1 MKLLS
6 TEGDPLFYLAAR
18 MAGGKKGKVTP
29 LMKQYAEMK
38 AQHPDAVLLFRVG
51 DFYETFGEDA
61 ERSAGVLG
69 ITLTSRNNG
78 GSNIALAGFPYHSL
92 EVYLPKLVR
101 AGFRVAVCE
110 QLEKPSKERKIVRR
124 GVTELVTPGIVQG
137 DNLLEHKK
145 NNYLAAVAPNNLG
158 QFGISFVD
166 ISTGEFYVAEGSK
179 SYMDKLL
186 QGFSPSEV
194 VLPKGYKK
202 EWTAHYGDS
211 YYAYPLED
219 WIFEEAYGRGKLI
232 EHFSIKNLKG
242 FGIEESPQQ
251 QGAAGAILHY
261 LAQTQHTRLSHL
273 DSIRRILPDHY
284 VWLDRF
290 TVRNLELI
298 NPSHQGGLALVD
310 VLDGTATPMG
320 ARLLR
325 RWVVMPLTEKTA
337 IETRHQVVEA
347 LTQHTELA
355 DELLTDLRVI
365 GDLERLV
372 SKVATRRVNP
382 REMRQL
388 HRALSAISPLALK
401 LTTAENT
408 SLAGMAKGLDNCP
421 DFVELV
427 DKTLQQ
433 EVPVL
438 LSKGAV
444 IADGVNEELDS
455 WRDAVNN
462 AQVLLN
468 DLRNREAEQTGITSL
483 KVGFNNVFG
492 YYLEVTNKYKNQGL
506 IPDHWVR
513 KQTLA
518 NAERYISEE
527 LKTLEERILG
537 AGEKIQ
543 AREEELFNKL
553 VSDALPYVN
562 RIQATAKAVAQLDCL
577 WGFAKLANK
586 HSWVRPQLHSG
597 TELSLK
603 QSRHPVIEALM
614 PPGENYVPNDILLE
628 PESRQILMIT
638 GPNMS
643 GKSAILRQTAL
654 SVIMAQMGCFVAA
667 QEAKIGLVDKVFTR
681 VGASDNI
688 SSGESTF
695 MVEMNETAS
704 IMNNVSPKSLV
715 LLDEIGRG
723 TSTFDGVSIAW
734 SIAEYLHE
742 HGDARPKTLFATH
755 YHELN
760 ALAKRL
766 PRIINMHVATQEAG
780 DRVIFLRK
788 LVEGGS
794 RHSFGIHVARMA
806 GMPTSIVVRAGEI
819 LKQLEQQRIEQGIGT
834 EDEEVSSPSVSTST
848 ITRPMQLSI
857 FEAGDPKAAKLR
869 AALEELDVDQL
880 TPMEAMLKIIE
891 WRKNLG

>member
-1 MKLLS
+1 
-6 TEGDPLFYLAAR
+6 
-18 MAGGKKGKVTP
+18 MAGSKKGKVTP

-78 GSNIALAGFPYHSL
+78 GSDVALAGFPYHSL

-124 GVTELVTPGIVQG
+124 GVTELVTPGVAQG

-145 NNYLAAVAPNNLG
+145 NNFLAAIAPNRLG
-158 QFGISFVD
+158 QFGVSFVD

-179 SYMDKLL
+179 SYVDKLL

-194 VLPKGYKK
+194 VLPKGHKK
-202 EWTAHYGDS
+202 EWTATYGDS

-219 WIFEEAYGRGKLI
+219 WIFEDAYGRGKLI

-242 FGIEESPQQ
+242 FGIEDAPLQ

-261 LAQTQHTRLSHL
+261 LAQTQNTKLSHL
-273 DSIRRILPDHY
+273 DSVRRILPDHY

-298 NPSHQGGLALVD
+298 EPSHQGGMALVD
-310 VLDGTATPMG
+310 ALDGTATPMG

-325 RWVVMPLTEKTA
+325 RWVVMPLTDKSA
-337 IETRHQVVEA
+337 INDRHEVVEA
-347 LTQHTELA
+347 LAINTELA
-355 DELLTDLRVI
+355 DDLLQDLRVI

-372 SKVATRRVNP
+372 SKVATQRVNP

-388 HRALSAISPLALK
+388 HKALSAVGPLAKKLHAEENAALK
-401 LTTAENT
+401 
-408 SLAGMAKGLDNCP
+408 SMATGLDSCP
-421 DFVELV
+421 EFVALIQ
-427 DKTLQQ
+427 KSLQE
-433 EVPVL
+433 EVPVVL
-438 LSKGAV
+438 AKGNV
-444 IADGVNEELDS
+444 IAAGLNEELDS
-455 WRDAVNN
+455 WRNDVSN

-468 DLRNREAEQTGITSL
+468 DLRIREAEATGIASL

-543 AREEELFNKL
+543 LREEELYHKL
-553 VSDALPYVN
+553 VADSLPYVG
-562 RIQATAKAVAQLDCL
+562 RIQATAKRVAKLDCL
-577 WGFAKLANK
+577 WGFAKLANRQA
-586 HSWVRPQLHSG
+586 WVRPTLHEG

-614 PPGENYVPNDILLE
+614 PPGEHYVPNDISLD
-628 PESRQILMIT
+628 PATRQILMIT

-667 QEAKIGLVDKVFTR
+667 QSAEIGLVDKVFTR

-704 IMNNVSPKSLV
+704 IMNNVSPRSLV

-766 PRIINMHVATQEAG
+766 DRIVNMHVATQEAG

-806 GMPTSIVVRAGEI
+806 GMPTAIVVRAGEI
-819 LKQLEQQRIEQGIGT
+819 LKQLEQQRMEQGIGT
-834 EDEEVSSPSVSTST
+834 EGEEVTSPSITTSN

-869 AALEELDVDQL
+869 AALEELDVEQL
-880 TPMEAMLKIIE
+880 TPVEAMLKLIE
-891 WRKNLG
+891 WQKGLKN

>member
-1 MKLLS
+1 
-6 TEGDPLFYLAAR
+6 

-29 LMKQYAEMK
+29 LMKQYGEMK

-61 ERSAGVLG
+61 ERSASVLG

-78 GSNIALAGFPYHSL
+78 GSDVALAGFPYHSL

-124 GVTELVTPGIVQG
+124 GVTELVTPGVAQG

-145 NNYLAAVAPNNLG
+145 NNFLAALAPNRLG

-166 ISTGEFYVAEGSK
+166 ISTGEFFVAEGSK
-179 SYMDKLL
+179 SYIDKLL

-194 VLPKGYKK
+194 VLPKGHKK
-202 EWTAHYGDS
+202 EWTETYGDG

-219 WIFEEAYGRGKLI
+219 WIFEDAYGRGKLI
-232 EHFSIKNLKG
+232 EHFSVKNLKG
-242 FGIEESPQQ
+242 FGIEDSPLQ

-261 LAQTQHTRLSHL
+261 LAQTQNTRLGHL
-273 DSIRRILPDHY
+273 DSIRRILPDLH

-298 NPSHQGGLALVD
+298 EPSHQGGMALVD

-325 RWVVMPLTEKTA
+325 RWVVMPLTDLSRIA
-337 IETRHQVVEA
+337 MRHEVVEA
-347 LTQHTELA
+347 LSEKTDLA
-355 DELLTDLRVI
+355 DDLLQDLRVI

-372 SKVATRRVNP
+372 SKVATQRVNP

-388 HRALSAISPLALK
+388 HRALSAVVPLSQKLNTSDNDALK
-401 LTTAENT
+401 SMDA
-408 SLAGMAKGLDNCP
+408 GLDSCQQ
-421 DFVELV
+421 FVELV
-427 DKTLQQ
+427 HKTLQE

-444 IADGVNEELDS
+444 IATGVNEELDA
-455 WRDAVNN
+455 WRNDVSN

-468 DLRNREAEQTGITSL
+468 DLRTREAEATGITSL

-492 YYLEVTNKYKNQGL
+492 YYLEVTNKYKNLGL
-506 IPDHWVR
+506 IPDHWTR

-543 AREEELFNKL
+543 LREEELFHKL
-553 VSDALPYVN
+553 VADALPYVS

-577 WGFAKLANK
+577 WGFANLAIRR
-586 HSWVRPQLHSG
+586 SWVRPALHEG
-597 TELSLK
+597 AELSLK

-614 PPGENYVPNDILLE
+614 PPGEHYVPNDIALD
-628 PESRQILMIT
+628 PSTRQILMIT

-667 QEAKIGLVDKVFTR
+667 ESAEIGLVDKVFTR

-704 IMNNVSPKSLV
+704 IMNNVSPRSLV

-742 HGDARPKTLFATH
+742 HGDAHPKTLFATH

-766 PRIINMHVATQEAG
+766 PRILNMHVATQEAG

-806 GMPTSIVVRAGEI
+806 GMPNAIVKRAGEI
-819 LKQLEQQRIEQGIGT
+819 LKQLEQQRMEQGIGT
-834 EDEEVSSPSVSTST
+834 EGEDVSSPAVTTST
-848 ITRPMQLSI
+848 ITRPMQMNI
-857 FEAGDPKAAKLR
+857 FEAGDPKAAHLR
-869 AALEELDVDQL
+869 AALEELDLEQL
-880 TPMEAMLKIIE
+880 TPVAAMLKIIE
-891 WRKNLG
+891 WRKGLN

>member
-1 MKLLS
+1 
-6 TEGDPLFYLAAR
+6 

-78 GSNIALAGFPYHSL
+78 GSDVALAGFPYHSL

-124 GVTELVTPGIVQG
+124 GITELVTPGVAQG

-145 NNYLAAVAPNNLG
+145 NNFLAAIAPNQLG
-158 QFGISFVD
+158 QFGVSFVD
-166 ISTGEFYVAEGSK
+166 ISTGEFYVAQGSK
-179 SYMDKLL
+179 SYIDKLL

-194 VLPKGYKK
+194 VLPKGHKK
-202 EWTAHYGDS
+202 EWTATYGDS

-242 FGIEESPQQ
+242 FGIEDSPLQ

-298 NPSHQGGLALVD
+298 NPSHQGGMALVD

-325 RWVVMPLTEKTA
+325 RWVVMPLTDKEA
-337 IETRHQVVEA
+337 IRTRHEVVEA
-347 LTQHTELA
+347 LLTNQPLA
-355 DELLTDLRVI
+355 EDLLQDLRVI

-372 SKVATRRVNP
+372 SKVATQRVNP

-388 HRALSAISPLALK
+388 HRALSAVVPLSLK
-401 LTTAENT
+401 LKESENNALESMTT
-408 SLAGMAKGLDNCP
+408 GLDNCP
-421 DFVELV
+421 AFVDMV
-427 DKTLQQ
+427 GNSLQE

-438 LSKGAV
+438 LSKGDV
-444 IADGVNEELDS
+444 IASGVNEELDG
-455 WRDAVNN
+455 WRNDVSN

-468 DLRNREAEQTGITSL
+468 DLRSREAEETGISSL

-492 YYLEVTNKYKNQGL
+492 YYLEVTNKYKNLGM
-506 IPDHWVR
+506 IPDHWTR

-518 NAERYISEE
+518 NAERYISED
-527 LKTLEERILG
+527 LKQLEERILG

-543 AREEELFNKL
+543 LREEELFHKL
-553 VSDALPYVN
+553 VADALPYVS

-577 WGFAKLANK
+577 WGFAKLSMK
-586 HSWVRPQLHSG
+586 HSWIRPTLNEG
-597 TELSLK
+597 TALSLK

-614 PPGENYVPNDILLE
+614 PPGEHYVPNDISLD
-628 PESRQILMIT
+628 PETRQILMIT

-667 QEAKIGLVDKVFTR
+667 QAAEIGLVDKVFTR

-704 IMNNVSPKSLV
+704 IMNNVSKRSLV

-766 PRIINMHVATQEAG
+766 DRIVNMHVATQEAG

-806 GMPTSIVVRAGEI
+806 GMPTAIVVRAGEI
-819 LKQLEQQRIEQGIGT
+819 LKQLEQQRMEQGIGT
-834 EDEEVSSPSVSTST
+834 EGEEVSSPSVTTSK
-848 ITRPMQLSI
+848 ISRPMQLSI

-869 AALEELDVDQL
+869 AALEDLNVDQL
-880 TPMEAMLKIIE
+880 TPVEAMMMLIE
-891 WRKNLG
+891 WQKELKV

>member
-1 MKLLS
+1 
-6 TEGDPLFYLAAR
+6 

-29 LMKQYAEMK
+29 LMKQYGEMK

-51 DFYETFGEDA
+51 DFYEVFGEDA

-78 GSNIALAGFPYHSL
+78 GSDVALAGFPYHSL

-124 GVTELVTPGIVQG
+124 GVTELVTPGVAQG

-145 NNYLAAVAPNNLG
+145 NNFLAAIAPNRLG

-166 ISTGEFYVAEGSK
+166 ISTGEFFVAEGSK
-179 SYMDKLL
+179 SYLDKLL

-194 VLPKGYKK
+194 VLPKGHKK
-202 EWTAHYGDS
+202 EWTATYGDS

-219 WIFEEAYGRGKLI
+219 WIFEDAYGRGKLI
-232 EHFSIKNLKG
+232 EHFSVKNLKG
-242 FGIEESPQQ
+242 FGIEDSPLQ

-261 LAQTQHTRLSHL
+261 LAQTQNTRLSHL
-273 DSIRRILPDHY
+273 DSIRRILPDHH

-298 NPSHQGGLALVD
+298 EPSHQGGISLVD

-325 RWVVMPLTEKTA
+325 RWVVMPLTDMAA
-337 IETRHQVVEA
+337 ITTRHEVVEA
-347 LTQHTELA
+347 LHQKIDLTE
-355 DELLTDLRVI
+355 DLLQDLRVI

-372 SKVATRRVNP
+372 SKVATQRVNP

-388 HRALSAISPLALK
+388 HRALSAVVPLSQKLQASANDAL
-401 LTTAENT
+401 A
-408 SLAGMAKGLDNCP
+408 SMSAGLDDCP
-421 DFVELV
+421 NFVALV
-427 DKTLQQ
+427 DHSLQE

-444 IADGVNEELDS
+444 IASGVNAELDG
-455 WRDAVNN
+455 WRDDVSN

-468 DLRNREAEQTGITSL
+468 DLRTREAEATGITSL

-492 YYLEVTNKYKNQGL
+492 YFLEVTNKYKNLGL
-506 IPDHWVR
+506 IPDHWTR

-527 LKTLEERILG
+527 LKQLEERILG

-543 AREEELFNKL
+543 LREEELFHKL
-553 VSDALPYVN
+553 VADALPYVS

-577 WGFAKLANK
+577 WGFANLAK
-586 HSWVRPQLHSG
+586 RQSWVRPSLHEG

-614 PPGENYVPNDILLE
+614 PPGENYVPNDISLD
-628 PESRQILMIT
+628 PETNQILMIT

-667 QEAKIGLVDKVFTR
+667 ESAEIGLVDKVFTR

-704 IMNNVSPKSLV
+704 IMNNVSPRSLV

-766 PRIINMHVATQEAG
+766 PRILNMHVATQEAG

-806 GMPTSIVVRAGEI
+806 GMPNAIVERAGEI
-819 LKQLEQQRIEQGIGT
+819 LKQLEQQRMEQGIGT
-834 EDEEVSSPSVSTST
+834 EGEDVSSPSVSTST
-848 ITRPMQLSI
+848 ITRPMQMNI
-857 FEAGDPKAAKLR
+857 FEAGDPKAAHLR
-869 AALEELDVDQL
+869 AALEEIDVERL
-880 TPMEAMLKIIE
+880 TPVEAMLLLIE
-891 WRKNLG
+891 WQKGLKS